1 MAPSKQKG
9 LQRISI
15 QDTEQPPVL
24 INPPQ
29 ADLWFTWLP
38 LGEPWPRALHS
49 RPCQHLEEP
58 LAALP
63 HQDGFP
69 WEQIQAASPAQL
81 QRCMGAEKLGGSC
94 SALESKRWSVL
105 SLEVNFSPPSL
116 VLASFFFTFFFFLD
130 LLFRRK
136 IRPESLHSPH
146 GIGTR
151 SFFLSFDSSFPR
163 HKSEY
168 SDFSPELSPP
178 LLLIYILKHI
188 LKRSSSQL

>member
-38 LGEPWPRALHS
+38 SGEPWPRALHS

-116 VLASFFFTFFFFLD
+116 VLASFFFYFFFSWICYSVGKSGLRGCIPHMA
-130 LLFRRK
+130 LALALF
-136 IRPESLHSPH
+136 SFHSQ
-146 GIGTR
+146 T
-151 SFFLSFDSSFPR
+151 
-163 HKSEY
+163 
-168 SDFSPELSPP
+168 
-178 LLLIYILKHI
+178 
-188 LKRSSSQL
+188 